1 MIYLINKKDR
11 KAKYR
16 EQKKQSK
23 NKILQIYHKYS
34 RNLEYRMM
42 KVYLLQ
48 AKISLSNTTVLKY
61 MQELRIKST

>member
-34 RNLEYRMM
+34 GNLEYRMM

-61 MQELRIKST
+61 M